1 MHISIKSSTEL
12 IRTTVAFNALQSV
25 LAALSD
31 WKSLQA
37 QHGQDGTRRL
47 LATSDASTVEVV
59 VENKLGIEAAME
71 LDFGNHL

>member
-12 IRTTVAFNALQSV
+12 VRTTVAFSALQSV

-31 WKSLQA
+31 WKSLHA
-37 QHGQDGTRRL
+37 QHGQDAARRL
-47 LATSDASTVEVV
+47 LTTGDSSTVEVV